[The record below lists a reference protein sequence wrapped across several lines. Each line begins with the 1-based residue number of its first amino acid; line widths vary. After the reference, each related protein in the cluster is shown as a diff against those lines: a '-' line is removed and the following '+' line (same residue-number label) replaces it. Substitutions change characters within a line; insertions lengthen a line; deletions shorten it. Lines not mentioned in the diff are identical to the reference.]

1 MSSCLIHVSPNNV
14 QVSYLRARKNLK
26 VQPSCQTTT
35 LPPGRL
41 HAKPPYTDLS
51 LFSFLFVSLSFWDL
65 WRNRPLDLKL
75 KSLFCTNRE
84 MIHEP
89 RAFSL
94 RICQSFRSFYQIFFP
109 SPFPVLEKWN
119 REWGASLLRFLR
131 RGFPTFLNCFDGL
144 ELVIL

>member
-94 RICQSFRSFYQIFFP
+94 RICQSFRSFYQIFFSFPLPRIGEMEPRVGGFTP
-109 SPFPVLEKWN
+109 SLFETWFPHIPK
-119 REWGASLLRFLR
+119 LL
-131 RGFPTFLNCFDGL
+131 
-144 ELVIL
+144 